1 MNKELMLA
9 RQSNNSKKVAINQ
22 DTMKPKDLD
31 KPPAN
36 FGKP

>member
-9 RQSNNSKKVAINQ
+9 RQGTNTKKVALNQ
-22 DTMKPKDLD
+22 ATGKPKELD